1 MRSNSANGLDI
12 YSVSYRLLQS
22 GAIENANELMEDYVG
37 RMAMRIQE
45 MVDEVISPR
54 VVKNE
59 Q

>member
-12 YSVSYRLLQS
+12 NSVSYRLLQS
-22 GAIENANELMEDYVG
+22 GAIENANELMEDYVK
-37 RMAMRIQE
+37 RMDMKSQE
-45 MVDEVISPR
+45 MVREVISPR